1 MLSRSAL
8 VGSILAALLALASCS
23 SKPEAPTVAA
33 NESRR
38 SPSDPSTIADP
49 LDGTA
54 WRSTYTCDDAKKRL
68 EAAGMQKY
76 VRKILGDCAGVQHGY
91 IAFSDGLLRWGP
103 SSQGVAYQIVNGH
116 TFVETYERYSFRI
129 QGDRASFVGH
139 IVDALYPYSPE
150 EMRDEEAVDVAT
162 NRFAYERVADR

>member
-1 MLSRSAL
+1 MLSRSAP
-8 VGSILAALLALASCS
+8 VGSILAAVLALASCS
-23 SKPEAPTVAA
+23 SKPVSSTVAA
-33 NESRR
+33 NESPPS
-38 SPSDPSTIADP
+38 SPGTSTSVDP

-54 WRSTYTCDDAKKRL
+54 WRSTYTCDGARKNL
-68 EAAGMQKY
+68 EAAGLQKY

-150 EMRDEEAVDVAT
+150 EMRGEEAVDVAT
-162 NRFAYERVADR
+162 NGFAYERVG